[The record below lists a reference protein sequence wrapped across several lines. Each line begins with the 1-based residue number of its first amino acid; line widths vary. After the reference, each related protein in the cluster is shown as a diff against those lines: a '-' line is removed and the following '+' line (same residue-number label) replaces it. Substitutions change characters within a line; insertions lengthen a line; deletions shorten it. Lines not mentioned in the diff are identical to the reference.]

1 MDQENLDYLKEKLK
15 YTGFDTDLNSALE
28 KNIKANMEA
37 FNLPHSMEIDGRKMD
52 FNLHFRKS
60 NTSERYFLNK
70 YDASLHN
77 ANPEIAPKDH
87 TFYNNQSIT
96 AKEAFNL
103 LEGRAVKKGMLN
115 AEKEPYQAWV
125 QLDFT
130 EKDKNNNFKID
141 SYHEN
146 YGYDSKEA
154 LAKLPIKELQDPT
167 KSEWMIKAFE
177 KGNVYPVTME
187 KGGKEE
193 IMYVSANPK
202 FKSVNVMDAEMKMV
216 KTKDLLISKEQGKE
230 VKEGQQ
236 AKKTQAP
243 EMKNV
248 PKEPK
253 KGKGARV

>member
-1 MDQENLDYLKEKLK
+1 MDQENLEYLKEKLK
-15 YTGFDTDLNSALE
+15 YSGFDTELNDALE
-28 KNIKANMEA
+28 KQIKGGADA
-37 FNLPHSMEIDGRKMD
+37 FQLKHQMEIDGKQMD
-52 FNLHFRKS
+52 FDLHFRKS

-70 YDASLHN
+70 YDAVLHH
-77 ANPEIAPKDH
+77 ANPEIAPKEH
-87 TFYNNQSIT
+87 TFYNNQSVT

-103 LEGRAVKKGMLN
+103 LEGRAVKKGMIN
-115 AEKEPYQAWV
+115 ADKEPYRAWM

-154 LAKLPIKELQDPT
+154 LSKLPIKELQDPT
-167 KSEWMIKAFE
+167 KTEWMLRAFE

-202 FKSVNVMDAEMKMV
+202 FKSVNVYDTEMKMV
-216 KTKDLLISKEQGKE
+216 RTKDLELGKDRGKE
-230 VKEGQQ
+230 VKQGEE
-236 AKKTQAP
+236 AKKQMAP
-243 EMKNV
+243 GKKKV
-248 PKEPK
+248 PKETK